1 MAFFGKVLLLAALAG
16 YSFLLFTDVQLGKQ
30 FDAKYAEFQKN
41 HHVKSYI
48 APDYFKLLPAVL
60 ARQVIA
66 GLIAS
71 SALMFFCGCLA
82 FFPVVG
88 LLLQAAITAN
98 PLINNDQSTQ
108 IELLKTLALVGG
120 LLLWS
125 SSNCAAKKVNK
136 VKQE

>member
-1 MAFFGKVLLLAALAG
+1 MAFFGKVLLFAALAG

-30 FDAKYAEFQKN
+30 FEAKYSEFQKN

-48 APDYFKLLPAVL
+48 PSDYFKLLPAVL
-60 ARQVIA
+60 ARQVIS

-71 SALMFFCGCLA
+71 SFLMFLCGCFAIL
-82 FFPVVG
+82 PVLG

-98 PLINNDQSTQ
+98 PLINNDQATQ
-108 IELLKTLALVGG
+108 IEFLKTLALVGG
-120 LLLWS
+120 LFLWS

-136 VKQE
+136 VKPE